1 MILSRLSPLALVFG
15 LSVFAVG
22 CVEKPDDTGSADDST
37 TADDSSTTDD
47 SATDD
52 SGTTG
57 EASFSGTATMT
68 SVLDGATVCNVTTSL
83 ASSQDLV
90 YTGLCPDC
98 DFGFQIDSTI
108 TADTSTADCPYYYQ
122 LTWLPI
128 TYHTEN
134 FMGHFPTYYGYYGNY
149 YDVFSSGYGIDYY
162 YYYYPGP
169 YWNFQIS
176 YDGSAAGTFSNNG
189 GALSW
194 TWDYIGE
201 QSTDNYYYYCDYVE
215 DLSGSGVVSGGDSG
229 TGDVACDGLT
239 VDVWS
244 FEGDGSD
251 VAISV
256 DTVAT
261 NSAFDIHMF
270 VNDENECT
278 MASADDT
285 FDCTYPPP
293 EWQCPA
299 LEFTTTAQTYTVIV
313 ASFGS
318 CATEPTGSYIINV
331 KQDSDTNLTMIYD
344 DADAATGVPFEIH
357 STGSGTITE

>member
-1 MILSRLSPLALVFG
+1 MVFG
-15 LSVFAVG
+15 LSLFAVG
-22 CVEKPDDTGSADDST
+22 CVEKPDDTGEP
-37 TADDSSTTDD
+37 DD

-52 SGTTG
+52 SSADDSAADDTG
-57 EASFSGTATMT
+57 NQTNGASFSGTTTMT

-98 DFGFQIDSTI
+98 DFGFQIDASI
-108 TADTSTADCPYYYQ
+108 TADSSTADCPYYYQ
-122 LTWLPI
+122 LTFLPI

-169 YWNFQIS
+169 YWNFNF
-176 YDGSAAGTFSNNG
+176 YYTGSTAGTFSNNG

-194 TWDYIGE
+194 SWDYVGS

-215 DLSGSGVVSGGDSG
+215 DYEGAGVVNGGQSGE
-229 TGDVACDGLT
+229 GDVPCDGST

-256 DTVAT
+256 DTVASS
-261 NSAFDIHMF
+261 SAFDIHMF
-270 VNDENECT
+270 VNDANECT
-278 MASADDT
+278 MAAADDS

-299 LEFTTTAQTYTVIV
+299 LEFPTTTQTYTIIV
-313 ASFGS
+313 ASYGS
-318 CATEPTGSYIINV
+318 CATEPTGSYVLNV
-331 KQDSDTNLTMIYD
+331 KQDSDTNLTLVYD
-344 DADAATGVPFEIH
+344 DATAETGVPFEIH
-357 STGSGTITE
+357 TSGSGTITE